1 MSEDRRI
8 NPAVGVAVTLVL
20 GAAMVYLG
28 MNLIALSLW
37 IFQQDGSG
45 LAAFGLGAVGI
56 GLVVLPALILLSQL
70 RAWAAVR
77 RGSGR
82 AHGGSG
88 QSDGGSG
95 RR

>member
-8 NPAVGVAVTLVL
+8 NPAVGIAVTLVL

-28 MNLIALSLW
+28 TNLIALSLW
-37 IFQQDGSG
+37 IVQQDGPG
-45 LAAFGLGAVGI
+45 LAAIGLGAIGI

-70 RAWAAVR
+70 RVWAAVR
-77 RGSGR
+77 RGAGR
-82 AHGGSG
+82 PPGGSG
-88 QSDGGSG
+88 RSDGGSG